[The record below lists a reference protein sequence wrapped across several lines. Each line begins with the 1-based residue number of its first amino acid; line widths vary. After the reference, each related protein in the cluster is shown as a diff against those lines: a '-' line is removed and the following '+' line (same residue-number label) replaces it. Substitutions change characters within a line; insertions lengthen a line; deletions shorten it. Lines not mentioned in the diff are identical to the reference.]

1 MNVVLTN
8 RANTYSAKGT
18 YEPSTKTFVV
28 KAGSRVS
35 RDIAYSPTFRGSKTI
50 EKLRAQYVIDDIT
63 TEDVLFKSPSTAA
76 NFVTGRSSNGMIL
89 WKTEDGL
96 SIKQVLSD

>member
-8 RANTYSAKGT
+8 RARTYSANGIFDPT
-18 YEPSTKTFVV
+18 TKTLVV
-28 KAGSRVS
+28 KAGSSVS
-35 RDIAYSPTFRGSKTI
+35 KDISHSLTFRGIKI
-50 EKLRAQYVIDDIT
+50 LEKRRAQYVIDGIT

-89 WKTEDGL
+89 WKTEKGL
-96 SIKQVLSD
+96 SIKQVLLE

>member
-1 MNVVLTN
+1 MIVVLTN

-18 YEPSTKTFVV
+18 YDPSTKTFVV

-35 RDIAYSPTFRGSKTI
+35 RDIAYSPTFRSSKTI

-76 NFVTGRSSNGMIL
+76 NFITGRSSNGMIL

-96 SIKQVLSD
+96 SIKQALSD